1 MDLKFVEFA
10 YSARIIV
17 EDCLKLKPGDE
28 ALVLT
33 DTRAED
39 YCGIS
44 PMLHA
49 ITGAVKAAGA
59 EPVIMSYIARNSNG
73 EELPDAVAVAM
84 KNTPAIIALTT
95 RIILHTTACR
105 EARAAGSRVLLL
117 PPGNGVGYT
126 NDMYYRL
133 MPKSR
138 QEIED
143 IAELTNRIGGF
154 FQRGKEVKIATKKGT
169 DLTLNVGHLR
179 MSFNNGYCDQPG
191 AMQFIPSGQL
201 AIGVDPGSAN
211 GVLVSDISMSRVSA
225 PLSQPMVMTVK
236 DGYVTGIQG
245 GREAEEF
252 TKIITSQDDPE
263 AYLICEVGLGM
274 NPKAQPGRD
283 TLENEHIYGGGH
295 IGIGSNSS
303 FGGSVNCKNNWHVD
317 TCFLEPTMWVDGVK
331 IVEDGIYLV

>member
-10 YSARIIV
+10 NSARLIV
-17 EDCLKLKPGDE
+17 EECVKLKPGDE

-39 YCGIS
+39 YCGVS

-49 ITGAVKAAGA
+49 VISAIQSVGA
-59 EPVIMSYIARNSNG
+59 EPVVMTYTPRQSNG
-73 EELPDAVAVAM
+73 DELPKSVAIAM
-84 KNTPAIIALTT
+84 KTTPAIFALTT

-126 NDMYYRL
+126 NDVYYRI
-133 MPKSR
+133 MPKSKK
-138 QEIED
+138 EIED
-143 IAELTNRIGGF
+143 IAELTNRIGNYF
-154 FQRGKEVKIATKKGT
+154 KNGKEVRITTKKGT
-169 DLTLNVGHLR
+169 DLTLNVGQLR
-179 MSFNNGYCDQPG
+179 MSFNNGFCDQPG

-201 AIGVDPGSAN
+201 AVGVDPGSAN

-236 DGYVTGIQG
+236 DGYVTKFEG

-252 TKIITSQDDPE
+252 TKIIASQNDPE
-263 AYLICEVGLGM
+263 AYLISEVGLGM

-295 IGIGSNSS
+295 IGIGSNST
-303 FGGSVNCKNNWHVD
+303 FGGKVDCKNNWHVD
-317 TCFLEPTMWVDGVK
+317 TCFLEATMLIDGVK
-331 IVEDGIYLV
+331 IVEDGVYLI